1 MITLQPIMITADGDE
16 VDGKQHYRVR
26 FQTSDG
32 GEVDHV
38 FVHDSND
45 IPGITWTREFWEA
58 TNGDPFVKKLT
69 ETIIRFHEARQK

>member
-1 MITLQPIMITADGDE
+1 MITLQPIMIVAEGEE
-16 VDGKQHYRVR
+16 VDGKQRYRVR

-45 IPGITWTREFWEA
+45 IPGITWTRRF
-58 TNGDPFVKKLT
+58 GKRLT
-69 ETIIRFHEARQK
+69 AIRSSRN